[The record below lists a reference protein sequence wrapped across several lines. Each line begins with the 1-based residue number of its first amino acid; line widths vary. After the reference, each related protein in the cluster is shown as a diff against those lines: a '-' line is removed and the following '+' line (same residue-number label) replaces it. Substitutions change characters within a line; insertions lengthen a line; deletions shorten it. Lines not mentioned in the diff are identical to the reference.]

1 MGRRTSWVIVS
12 VTIAEVKMWG
22 TRVGA
27 VRWDPDR
34 GLADYEYDPAF
45 LASDIQLAPLLM
57 PLRPGVW
64 TFPELSRATFKGLP
78 GMLADSLPD
87 KFGTALIDAWLVRHG
102 RSVDDFNPVERLC
115 YVGSRGMGA
124 LEFAP
129 AIDTGPSSNAPL
141 EIAQLVDLAQKAI
154 APKARLAVNA
164 DAPDADDLTEI
175 IRVGTSAGGARAK
188 AVIAWNE
195 STDEIRSGQLDQPV
209 GFTHWLLKFDGV
221 DGNRDKELAD
231 PLGYGR
237 IEQAYAQMAR
247 AAGITVPRTRLLE
260 EGGRAHFMTERFDRP
275 DGRRLH
281 LQSLTALAHFD
292 FNLAGA
298 YSYEQALQT
307 MRRLRLP
314 NPELVEQ
321 FRRAVFNVVARN
333 QDDHTKNI
341 SFLMNRR
348 GEWTLSPAYD
358 ITYSYNPTGAW
369 TSSHQM
375 TLNGKRDHFE
385 RDDIAA
391 LATAADLT
399 EREGL
404 RILDDICAVVAEWPD
419 FAFAAGVDPEMAVHV
434 ERNLRTIDL
443 SATA

>member
-1 MGRRTSWVIVS
+1 MS
-12 VTIAEVKMWG
+12 VTVAEVRLWG

-27 VRWDPDR
+27 VRWDRDR
-34 GLADYEYDPAF
+34 GLADYEFDPAF
-45 LASDIQLAPLLM
+45 VRSGIELAPLRM
-57 PLRPGVW
+57 PLGPGVW
-64 TFPELSRATFKGLP
+64 SFPTLSRDTFRGLP
-78 GMLADSLPD
+78 GMLADALPD
-87 KFGTALIDAWLVRHG
+87 KFGTALIDAWLVRQS
-102 RSVDDFNPVERLC
+102 RPVQDFNPVERLC

-129 AIDTGPSSNAPL
+129 AVEIGDAANSPL
-141 EIAQLVDLAQKAI
+141 DIAHLVSLAQKAI
-154 APKARLAVNA
+154 APKASLAVTVS
-164 DAPDADDLTEI
+164 DPDADDLSEI

-195 STDEIRSGQLDQPV
+195 DTGEIRSGQLDQPT

-237 IEQAYAQMAR
+237 IEHAYADMAR
-247 AAGITVPRTRLLE
+247 AAGISVPRTRLLE
-260 EGGRAHFMTERFDRP
+260 EGGRAHFMTERFDRH
-275 DGRRLH
+275 DGDRLH

-298 YSYEQALQT
+298 YSYEQALRV
-307 MRRLRLP
+307 MRQIGLASP
-314 NPELVEQ
+314 DLVEQ

-348 GEWTLSPAYD
+348 GDWALSPAYD
-358 ITYSYNPTGAW
+358 ITYSYNPAGAW
-369 TSSHQM
+369 TSAHQM
-375 TLNGKRDHFE
+375 TLNGKRDDFE
-385 RDDIAA
+385 RDDIAT

-399 EREGL
+399 ERQGL
-404 RILDDICAVVAEWPD
+404 NILDEICDVVANWRS
-419 FAFAAGVDPEMAVHV
+419 FADDAGVDSAMAAEVQS
-434 ERNLRTIDL
+434 NLRTSTL
-443 SATA
+443 QNQSA